1 MFDQPADQAA
11 PEESPAPIGM
21 RELPAQPAK
30 PVMPAYVTTAP
41 VRNDDEAGPG
51 PDDSVVA
58 RDDHFE
64 GTFTSRGTVRVMGSV
79 KGRIEAVR
87 VRIDD
92 GAHVDADVI
101 VDEAIVAGEF
111 TGNLTCRQRLEA
123 RASGRISGRVE
134 THKLMLHEGA
144 SVEGEMHMLTDSPKD
159 ASETIRGSAPL
170 RGESREPDAS
180 AKRESLAPA
189 PRSAGSK
196 VGLAAATA
204 PEPTR
209 SSASST
215 ASAPPASALSASST
229 ASAPSASSSSS
240 AASTSPSGTGSTST
254 TSTPSGAGA
263 AKAAPRVEAAGVP
276 RRDPIVETLRQET
289 LRVAPRT
296 STPISSGSNG
306 ARTRNG
312 STTGF

>member
-1 MFDQPADQAA
+1 MFDQSADQAA
-11 PEESPAPIGM
+11 PDQSPAPIGM
-21 RELPAQPAK
+21 RELPPQPAK
-30 PVMPAYVTTAP
+30 PVMPAYATTAP
-41 VRNDDEAGPG
+41 ARSDDEAGPG

-101 VDEAIVAGEF
+101 VDEAIIAGEF

-123 RASGRISGRVE
+123 RASGRISGHVE

-144 SVEGEMHMLTDSPKD
+144 SVEGEMHMLTESPKD

-170 RGESREPDAS
+170 RGESRERGAS
-180 AKRESLAPA
+180 TKPEPAAPA

-196 VGLAAATA
+196 VALAAATA
-204 PEPTR
+204 PEPSRPST
-209 SSASST
+209 SSGVSASST
-215 ASAPPASALSASST
+215 
-229 ASAPSASSSSS
+229 SS
-240 AASTSPSGTGSTST
+240 AASPSSTSPSETS
-254 TSTPSGAGA
+254 SKPAMAPASEA
-263 AKAAPRVEAAGVP
+263 APTKADPTKADPTKAASRVEAAGVP

-289 LRVAPRT
+289 LRVAPRM
-296 STPISSGSNG
+296 STPISSGTNG